1 MSSRHFNCI
10 SDRNIT
16 LCATPVGN
24 PDLEFSTTDLR
35 VNIGSGR
42 TVSGTWRCSEWFHAY
57 MLNTF
62 IKEIDK
68 YVTNNISKYGR

>member
-10 SDRNIT
+10 SNRNIT
-16 LCATPVGN
+16 LCTTTVSN

-35 VNIGSGR
+35 VNMSSGR
-42 TVSGTWRCSEWFHAY
+42 TVSGTWRGSEWFHAY

-62 IKEIDK
+62 IKGIDQ